1 MITWADWRNTFLL
14 FWITMSNNVIK
25 IKIKYIKEKH
35 TKAAMIAIWDTKG
48 KGMSRRFTR
57 PTQKKIGLNL
67 KSVNQAGEVVKW
79 TGKQTDTKAKPQWHN
94 IRVLYSWGA
103 KHSHGLYLVFCHNFS
118 LRVKHKT
125 LLKYLSPS
133 IQAQSQTC
141 AKRPVSFNQNG
152 CQLQETTLLNFHQTK
167 IILRGTKK

>member
-1 MITWADWRNTFLL
+1 
-14 FWITMSNNVIK
+14 MSNNVIRCG
-25 IKIKYIKEKH
+25 KIKYIKEKH

-57 PTQKKIGLNL
+57 PTREKKKKGLNL

-79 TGKQTDTKAKPQWHN
+79 TGKQTDTKAKPQWQN
-94 IRVLYSWGA
+94 IRVLYSWEA
-103 KHSHGLYLVFCHNFS
+103 KHSRGLYLVFCHNFS

-133 IQAQSQTC
+133 KQAQSQTC

-152 CQLQETTLLNFHQTK
+152 SQLQETALLNFCQTK

>member
-1 MITWADWRNTFLL
+1 MWKNQVHSRKAYKSSHDCHLGYQKVKEWAGDLRVLD
-14 FWITMSNNVIK
+14 
-25 IKIKYIKEKH
+25 EK
-35 TKAAMIAIWDTKG
+35 K
-48 KGMSRRFTR
+48 
-57 PTQKKIGLNL
+57 KKIGLNL

-94 IRVLYSWGA
+94 IRVLYSWEA

-133 IQAQSQTC
+133 KQAQSQTR

-152 CQLQETTLLNFHQTK
+152 SQLQETALLNFHQTK
-167 IILRGTKK
+167 IILRRTKK